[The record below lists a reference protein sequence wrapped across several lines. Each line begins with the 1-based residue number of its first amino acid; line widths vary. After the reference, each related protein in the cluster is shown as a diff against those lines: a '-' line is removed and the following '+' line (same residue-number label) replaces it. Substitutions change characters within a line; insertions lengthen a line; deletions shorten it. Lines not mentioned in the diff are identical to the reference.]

1 MAKRDARKGD
11 RHRPGYSEAYK
22 RETYTQI
29 NVRLRKDSG
38 IAEALELA
46 CQITGM
52 PRSEYIRDALED
64 RLRDDGYLP
73 EK

>member
-1 MAKRDARKGD
+1 MAKRDTRKGD
-11 RHRPGYSEAYK
+11 RHRPGYMEAYK
-22 RETYTQI
+22 RETYTQV

-46 CQITGM
+46 CRITGM
-52 PRSEYIRDALED
+52 PKSEYIRDALAE
-64 RLRDDGYLP
+64 RLQNDGYMP